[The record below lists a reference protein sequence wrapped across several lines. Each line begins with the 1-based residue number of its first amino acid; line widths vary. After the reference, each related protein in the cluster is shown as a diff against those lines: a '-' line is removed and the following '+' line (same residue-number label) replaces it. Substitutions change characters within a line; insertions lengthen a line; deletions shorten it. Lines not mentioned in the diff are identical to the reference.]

1 MKGRRSRSSVGEATL
16 SIRHD
21 RDHSY
26 FQQLKRQIVS
36 QIYFGLLAAGDRL
49 PATRRLARQAGV
61 NPKTVER
68 IYRRLRDEGYLDI
81 APRSGAVVRPQ
92 ARFSPSLATGATQL
106 AFVRKTLR
114 EGARLGLSPAKLSEL
129 IQKYRSPSRSK
140 ELSVV
145 VVECNREQI
154 LCFAR
159 EIERSLRVAVC
170 PLLLGELTAS
180 TPEALAKIGKAQ
192 CFATTH
198 YHWDEVA
205 KRART
210 LGRPTVEIRLNPH
223 FFDAIVERAR
233 VAPVG
238 VVVSDPAFVPGFRRA
253 LRRVG
258 GESSLNRVLTAQA
271 GNPAAVQR
279 LLEKTST
286 VFVSPLCADRV
297 ARLASRKR
305 VEVVP
310 FAAMMATE
318 SLETLEA
325 CLLTGPVT

>member
-1 MKGRRSRSSVGEATL
+1 MKGKRSRNSAGEATL

-36 QIYFGLLAAGDRL
+36 QIYFGLLAVGDRL

-170 PLLLGELTAS
+170 PLLLGELRAS
-180 TPEALAKIGKAQ
+180 TPEVLVKIGKAQ

-210 LGRPTVEIRLNPH
+210 LGRPMVEIRLNPH

-258 GESSLNRVLTAQA
+258 GESSLSRVLTAQA
-271 GNPAAVQR
+271 GDATAVQR

-297 ARLASRKR
+297 ARLATRNR
-305 VEVVP
+305 VEAVP
-310 FAAMMATE
+310 FPAMMATE